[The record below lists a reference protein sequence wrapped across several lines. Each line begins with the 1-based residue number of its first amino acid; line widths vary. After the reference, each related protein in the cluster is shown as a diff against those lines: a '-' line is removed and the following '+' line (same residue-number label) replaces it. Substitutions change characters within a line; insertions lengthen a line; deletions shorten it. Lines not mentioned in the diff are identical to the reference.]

1 MAGVGITGIFALV
14 LLTASSALCQPFDK
28 PNPANSLPDAPSVQT
43 STTTEMFRAFLDTP
57 GLPVDTRNSVNP
69 EWHFDPGHFEY
80 EGVDVQSEPE
90 NSAGRIRLF
99 ASGHS
104 YHASAGNGLL
114 GRTIHAAS
122 SMVIT
127 HDDNGKTR
135 LNTPYL
141 LTVLTSAVAHSAYRP
156 YWKRSVSQPFSDFGS
171 TVGSDAGMNV
181 FHEFEPGILQLV
193 KTHEPKFVSRIEGH
207 IGRR

>member
-1 MAGVGITGIFALV
+1 MDALH
-14 LLTASSALCQPFDK
+14 SG
-28 PNPANSLPDAPSVQT
+28 NPA
-43 STTTEMFRAFLDTP
+43 
-57 GLPVDTRNSVNP
+57 
-69 EWHFDPGHFEY
+69 WHFDPGRFQY
-80 EGVDVQSEPE
+80 EELDVQSDSE
-90 NSAGRIRLF
+90 NSPGIHLFRSGR
-99 ASGHS
+99 G
-104 YHASAGNGLL
+104 YHASTSNRFF
-114 GRTIHAAS
+114 GRAAYAAS

-127 HDDNGKTR
+127 HDESGKTR

-156 YWKRSVSQPFSDFGS
+156 YWRRTVSQPFSDFGS

-193 KTHEPKFVSRIEGH
+193 KTHEPRFVSKIGDR